1 MTILRIVDGKVVN
14 RKVVTV
20 SRTARSAKLTLR
32 RGTYKFQV
40 KAMNAVGASQSSAR
54 SNTVRAR

>member
-1 MTILRIVDGKVVN
+1 VVS

-20 SRTARSAKLTLR
+20 SAKARSAKLTLR

-40 KAMNAVGASQSSAR
+40 KAMNAAGPGPSSAR